1 MRPWCLRRRRGR
13 PSQAPDVAV
22 ADAPDLVHNTPGP
35 RPLRWVVLALVF
47 FAGTLNY
54 IDRQV
59 LALIKPVLAA
69 EFGWNDMDFG
79 HLASVFQFS
88 AALTFLYIGWL
99 LDRFGLHR
107 GYPIGVGIWSL
118 ACAAHGAAAHLWHFL
133 LARVVLAAGEAVQTP
148 ASMKAIA
155 EWFPARQR
163 SLAVGIINTS
173 PNVGAIIAPLLV
185 PAIVLTWGWRT
196 AFVATG
202 ALGLVW
208 LLGWALLPRPA
219 AAQGHAAPAVV
230 GSAEAPGERLDVRAL
245 LGQRVAWALLLGKAL
260 TDMVWWFLLFWAPD
274 FLHRQF
280 HLSIKTAG
288 LPLAAIYGLAAV
300 GALTGGLL
308 PTFLMARGVSMNVA
322 RKASMALYGAMIVP
336 LPLVLQVQDPWV
348 AVLFIGGALFAH
360 QGFSTNLFTVAVD
373 AFPGRGVGTV
383 VSLGAFCGNV
393 SGMLMLEF
401 TGWVL
406 THHQTYLPMFTI
418 AASVYLIALTVLH
431 LLVPRLQA
439 REG

>member
-1 MRPWCLRRRRGR
+1 MSTAQS
-13 PSQAPDVAV
+13 PSLPPAAPH
-22 ADAPDLVHNTPGP
+22 L
-35 RPLRWVVLALVF
+35 RPLRWVVLGLVF
-47 FAGTLNY
+47 LAGTLNY

-59 LALIKPVLAA
+59 LALIKPVLAE
-69 EFGWNDMDFG
+69 EFGWNDLDFG

-107 GYPIGVGIWSL
+107 GYPVGVFVWSI
-118 ACAAHGAAAHLWHFL
+118 ACAAHGAATQFWQFL
-133 LARVVLAAGEAVQTP
+133 MARIVLAAGEAVQTP

-173 PNVGAIIAPLLV
+173 PNIGAIIAPLLV
-185 PAIVLTWGWRT
+185 PAIVLTWGWRA
-196 AFVATG
+196 AFIGTG
-202 ALGLVW
+202 ALGLLW
-208 LLGWALLPRPA
+208 LVGWALLPRPR
-219 AAQGHAAPAVV
+219 HTDPLDDAPET
-230 GSAEAPGERLDVRAL
+230 AESVDIRQL
-245 LGQRVAWALLLGKAL
+245 LSQKVAWAVLIGKSFI
-260 TDMVWWFLLFWAPD
+260 DMVWWFLLFWAPD

-288 LPLAAIYGLAAV
+288 LPLAAIYGLAGI

-308 PTFLMARGVSMNVA
+308 PTFLMNRGVSLNVA
-322 RKASMALYGAMIVP
+322 RKLSMAFYACLIVP
-336 LPLVLQVQDPWV
+336 LPLVLQATDPWV

-383 VSLGAFCGNV
+383 VSLGAFCGNI

-406 THHQTYLPMFTI
+406 THHQTYMPMFCI
-418 AASVYLIALTVLH
+418 AASVYLIALGVLH
-431 LLVPRLQA
+431 ALVPRLEA
-439 REG
+439 RA

>member
-1 MRPWCLRRRRGR
+1 MAIAETPVPPPAPPRG
-13 PSQAPDVAV
+13 
-22 ADAPDLVHNTPGP
+22 LT
-35 RPLRWVVLALVF
+35 LRWVVLALVF
-47 FAGTLNY
+47 LAGTLNY

-59 LALIKPVLAA
+59 LALIKPVLSQ
-69 EFGWNDMDFG
+69 EFGWNDQDFG

-107 GYPIGVGIWSL
+107 GYPLGVGVWSL
-118 ACAAHGAAAHLWHFL
+118 ACAAHGLAVHMWHFMM
-133 LARVVLAAGEAVQTP
+133 ARVVLAAGEAVQTP

-155 EWFPARQR
+155 EWFPAAQR

-173 PNVGAIIAPLLV
+173 PNIGAIIAPLLV
-185 PAIVLTWGWRT
+185 PAVVLAWGWRT
-196 AFVATG
+196 AFIVTG

-208 LLGWALLPRPA
+208 LLGWFALPRPRQREA
-219 AAQGHAAPAVV
+219 LPTPSETPASEADAPL
-230 GSAEAPGERLDVRAL
+230 SVRAL
-245 LGQRVAWALLLGKAL
+245 LAQRSSWALLIGKAL

-274 FLHRQF
+274 FMHRQF

-288 LPLAAIYGLAAV
+288 APLAAIYGLAAV

-308 PTFLMARGVSMNVA
+308 PTFLMARGVSLNVA
-322 RKASMALYGAMIVP
+322 RKGSMLLYALIITP
-336 LPLVLQVQDPWV
+336 LPLVLQVSDPWL

-373 AFPGRGVGTV
+373 AFPGKGVGTV
-383 VSLGAFCGNV
+383 VSIGAFCGNI
-393 SGMLMLEF
+393 SGMAMLEL

-406 THHQTYLPMFTI
+406 THHNTYMPMFAI
-418 AASVYLIALTVLH
+418 SASVYLIALAVLH
-431 LLVPRLQA
+431 GLVPRLRRLPGRA
-439 REG
+439 